1 MNTLQR
7 EQTQSTPAVCA
18 EWEAGCLSMAGD
30 SYPEN
35 SYEFFND
42 IISWVETYLDQ
53 SEQPLLVEL
62 RLAYLNTSSVRAM
75 LDIFDLLQAAH
86 DDNREVKVDWLYHP
100 RNERVADLAE
110 EFREDCTFPFEIR
123 PDEDA

>member
-18 EWEAGCLSMAGD
+18 DWETGCLSMAGD

-42 IISWVETYLDQ
+42 IISWVETYLEQ
-53 SEQPLLVEL
+53 SEQPLLIKL

-75 LDIFDLLQAAH
+75 LDIFDLLQAAY
-86 DDNREVKVDWLYHP
+86 DEKREVKVDWLYHP